1 MGFFFF
7 LSFYRKPFHL
17 QLYHALQI
25 HQNSQALTKRGLI
38 PVGKEKAKLAEKIWW
53 MLQDTYLATS
63 MQAHMIIKYKEAS
76 KAEGLQHRGEKERAK
91 ENIFVRM
98 M

>member
-1 MGFFFF
+1 M
-7 LSFYRKPFHL
+7 
-17 QLYHALQI
+17 
-25 HQNSQALTKRGLI
+25 
-38 PVGKEKAKLAEKIWW
+38 GKEKAKLAEKIWW
-53 MLQDTYLATS
+53 MLQDMYLAIS

-76 KAEGLQHRGEKERAK
+76 KAEGLHHRGRKREGK